1 MPFAAKNILSSLKI
15 RAARNY
21 LGTER
26 TFLPKRDWH
35 NCTLAVSYQEIS
47 NVKRH
52 VTSGC
57 SHLKRPSYVFST
69 TRDCARVKCVLHFF
83 KQFSFHLRSM
93 GERKIYRN
101 KSVYPRMK
109 VYKTSA
115 LLKLFDKRIEKPSW
129 LNCNPIALEVGAIR
143 CLSHNLFLVYMVF
156 LRCLM

>member
-47 NVKRH
+47 KRH
-52 VTSGC
+52 ITSGC
-57 SHLKRPSYVFST
+57 SRLKRPSYVFST

-83 KQFSFHLRSM
+83 KQFSFHLRTMAES
-93 GERKIYRN
+93 KINLN

-109 VYKTSA
+109 VHKTSA
-115 LLKLFDKRIEKPSW
+115 FLKLFHKRIEKPSW

-143 CLSHNLFLVYMVF
+143 CLSHNLFLVYIVF
-156 LRCLM
+156 LRC